1 MRVAIAALLLAE
13 PDVLLLDEPTNHLDL
28 EATIWLESHLKAYPN
43 TLIIVS
49 HDRGLLN
56 RSVNGILH
64 VEANN
69 ITYYSGGYD
78 RFEKLREEKL
88 ALQEAMARKQDA
100 QRKHMEKFV
109 ERFR

>member
-28 EATIWLESHLKAYPN
+28 EATIWLESHLKAYPK

-56 RSVNGILH
+56 LSLIH
-64 VEANN
+64 
-69 ITYYSGGYD
+69 I
-78 RFEKLREEKL
+78 
-88 ALQEAMARKQDA
+88 
-100 QRKHMEKFV
+100 
-109 ERFR
+109 